1 MAYTNRETGKAHIDG
16 ETVDPASGSGTVI
29 PDEAAG
35 RDQKSTDSGTDP
47 IREELNE
54 MNEKYLRLA
63 ADFDNYRKRTERDLD
78 SHIRYAIEKFAVEL
92 IEVIDNFDRAITSQD
107 SGAREGLEQISKL
120 FRNFL
125 EQNGITPVISVG
137 KKFNPAKHEAVVCIP
152 SEQEEGMVIE
162 EFCKGYRMHDKIVRC
177 AKVAVSKGKE

>member
-1 MAYTNRETGKAHIDG
+1 MADTNRETGKAHIDG

-29 PDEAAG
+29 PGEAAG

-54 MNEKYLRLA
+54 MNERYLRLA

-78 SHIRYAIEKFAVEL
+78 THIRYAIEKFAVEL
-92 IEVIDNFDRAITSQD
+92 IEVIDNFDRAITSENPKT
-107 SGAREGLEQISKL
+107 REGLEQISKL
-120 FRNFL
+120 FRTLL
-125 EQNGITPVISVG
+125 EQHGISPIVSVG
-137 KKFNPAKHEAVVCIP
+137 EKFNPAVHEAVVCIP
-152 SEQEEGMVIE
+152 SEKEEGMVIE